1 MQEDERRYKALT
13 TDEIDRLLL
22 AYKRLLEE
30 GFCPP
35 RLDDSILGLDWS
47 LFRPRTFPEH
57 ADGARFGNPPEFITL
72 SFATLDAY
80 ATAVL
85 AADIAHDC
93 LGELTFL
100 CKLRQT
106 ELNSKLLLE
115 FVTIPERGLIFPR
128 TALFELLTTFPGLL
142 RAKNLKRN
150 ASYALGSGCPMVIPY
165 PGKMV
170 AGLTPC
176 LRDRPPDLWPEVFL
190 RIVPTGQL
198 VSRARTAVK
207 FAQDLDLINNG
218 PS

>member
-1 MQEDERRYKALT
+1 MRGATKRSQLT
-13 TDEIDRLLL
+13 KLIVCFWR
-22 AYKRLLEE
+22 
-30 GFCPP
+30 
-35 RLDDSILGLDWS
+35 I
-47 LFRPRTFPEH
+47 
-57 ADGARFGNPPEFITL
+57 N
-72 SFATLDAY
+72 
-80 ATAVL
+80 
-85 AADIAHDC
+85 DC
-93 LGELTFL
+93 LKKASAHRGWMTPFSVSTGLCFDRELSRNTRTVRVSEIPRSSFHF
-100 CKLRQT
+100 
-106 ELNSKLLLE
+106 LLLE

-142 RAKNLKRN
+142 RTKNLKRN

-165 PGKMV
+165 PGKMI